1 MTAGTGTEVGEA
13 KPSDESASW
22 TLGPEQG
29 GQRRRRATWSVAAI
43 AKTST
48 PAGSGT
54 ETDGRPNN
62 AAASANDG
70 PGAPTPNCHLVA
82 SNPRSPTSTVPLP
95 LKSPCAQP
103 PGNCQFV
110 ASVPRSPTSI
120 LPSRFASPYSVCLRR
135 RTQISA
141 SLLAVLGREL
151 TMLLRLRSNLA
162 RAGGTAP

>member
-1 MTAGTGTEVGEA
+1 MTPGTGTEVGEA
-13 KPSDESASW
+13 RPRDGSPSW

-29 GQRRRRATWSVAAI
+29 GQRRRRATRRVAAS
-43 AKTST
+43 AGMST

-54 ETDGRPNN
+54 ETDDKPKD
-62 AAASANDG
+62 ASACSNVG